1 MCFSAG
7 LTSTVSL
14 NALLAL
20 LFQMILVGALLPFT
34 MISLY
39 VADRRMFTA
48 DCASNLYSPL
58 TWFLAQTLVAIPF
71 TLSSAWVGFPNHN
84 LHGNVLTVFLIS
96 SCGGYLCLPVA
107 CSLYERGWFPRVG
120 LCTPCLSSFIIG
132 SVAGYTCIR

>member
-1 MCFSAG
+1 MCSSAG

-58 TWFLAQTLVAIPF
+58 AWFLAQTLVAVPF
-71 TLSSAWVGFPNHN
+71 TLSSAWVGFPNHD
-84 LHGNVLTVFLIS
+84 LHGNVLTAFLEFIWWLLTT
-96 SCGGYLCLPVA
+96 YPFPVLA
-107 CSLYERGWFPRVG
+107 RCIMLGVTCSVYQDLGALVWEFDHPD
-120 LCTPCLSSFIIG
+120 
-132 SVAGYTCIR
+132 